1 MHVQPWNGVNRNA
14 ACMVL
19 GEVMRDFGQGAVD
32 ELIRQYGLEEKRE
45 IKPGTQ
51 FESTFKKWL

>member
-51 FESTFKKWL
+51 FESTFKK